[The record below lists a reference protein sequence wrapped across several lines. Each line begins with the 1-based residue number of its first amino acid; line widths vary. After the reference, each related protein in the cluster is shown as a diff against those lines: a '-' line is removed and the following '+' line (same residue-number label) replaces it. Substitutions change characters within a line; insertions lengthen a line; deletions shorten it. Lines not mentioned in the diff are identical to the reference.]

1 MNITPTPKNDPP
13 RHLLIGLQT
22 ELPLETLA
30 PLLEPVLQVAFQER
44 ESAYWGG
51 AYFKAGRAGTEEIYL
66 FRNYD
71 PLEDAP
77 IYPQASAYPVVLRL
91 DRSAREPGTLLQ
103 QIRDAGAGPSE
114 LVRG

>member
-1 MNITPTPKNDPP
+1 MIQTAKNDPT

-22 ELPLETLA
+22 ELPLDTLA
-30 PLLEPVLQVAFQER
+30 PLLESVLQVTFRER
-44 ESAYWGG
+44 ESSYWGG

-66 FRNYD
+66 VRNLD

-91 DRSAREPGTLLQ
+91 DRSARDPATLLQ
-103 QIRDAGAGPSE
+103 QIRDAGAGPGE
-114 LVRG
+114 LVRE